1 MIAYFLRIIEDK
13 LMSCVVDCNE
23 GGVLVFLG
31 HALGSVGVHPVII
44 AIVKLYWDFAL
55 DSLKHFFDCMLGF
68 EWPFKYDIKSCFAAG
83 LSFAQF
89 KEILSPSLIF
99 LIFELESIVYD
110 PIKQF

>member
-1 MIAYFLRIIEDK
+1 
-13 LMSCVVDCNE
+13 MSCVVDCYE

-44 AIVKLYWDFAL
+44 AIVKLYWDCAL
-55 DSLKHFFDCMLGF
+55 DSLKHFFDCVLGF

-89 KEILSPSLIF
+89 EEIFPPSLIF
-99 LIFELESIVYD
+99 LVFELEPFINNPVE
-110 PIKQF
+110 QF